1 MGQVG
6 MEWSITGSQLTQAM
20 AGFAPASSMSAAA
33 PAFDETAGQGANS
46 ALSVPTN
53 GQMHPIA

>member
-1 MGQVG
+1 
-6 MEWSITGSQLTQAM
+6 MEWSIAGSQLTQAM

-53 GQMHPIA
+53 GQMHPIT